1 MTLNVLHEGSG
12 HWTSFTKAEDSGKR
26 TESDLGLSHTH
37 TRTHTLM
44 GGAEVVKGLA
54 QGDSEAQ
61 CQLPLDPN
69 RSDSHDPVVSCATTC
84 PWQRAGREG
93 FVRAT
98 AGYRDNALQEKS
110 QGENP
115 GLGVWGG
122 RKDQD
127 TATGQKAGWVT
138 WGPVGKVQ
146 PCVSA
151 VSQLWPP

>member
-1 MTLNVLHEGSG
+1 
-12 HWTSFTKAEDSGKR
+12 
-26 TESDLGLSHTH
+26 
-37 TRTHTLM
+37 M

-54 QGDSEAQ
+54 LGDSEAQ

-93 FVRAT
+93 VVLLEP
-98 AGYRDNALQEKS
+98 LQDTGTMHHRRRS

-127 TATGQKAGWVT
+127 TATGQKEGWVT